1 MPKFSRQVV
10 DAFQEKLGEIDEAWQ
25 SELNLRE
32 TVLQSFEAIKRARR
46 YKASWQQIADILMS
60 VSDSDE
66 KISPESIRQYYFE
79 LVNHPKA
86 AGKRRVKDPKAKG
99 KGKPR
104 SVDTFVSK
112 MEATQD
118 QDLGTADSS
127 VSGNDL
133 DTIESEFNL
142 SRLKN

>member
-60 VSDSDE
+60 VSESDE
-66 KISPESIRQYYFE
+66 RISPESIRQYYFE
-79 LVNHPKA
+79 LVNHPKL
-86 AGKRRVKDPKAKG
+86 AGKRRAKDLKSKG
-99 KGKPR
+99 KLK
-104 SVDTFVSK
+104 SHSADKFVSN
-112 MEATQD
+112 MEATKD
-118 QDLGTADSS
+118 EAAG
-127 VSGNDL
+127 VSDGSPCVNDL

>member
-10 DAFQEKLGEIDEAWQ
+10 DTFQEKLGEIDEAWQ

-46 YKASWQQIADILMS
+46 YKASWQQITDILMS
-60 VSDSDE
+60 VSESDE

-79 LVNHPKA
+79 FVNHPKV
-86 AGKRRVKDPKAKG
+86 AGKRRAKVSESKG
-99 KGKPR
+99 KLKSR
-104 SVDTFVSK
+104 SSDKFVSN
-112 MEATQD
+112 MEATKD
-118 QDLGTADSS
+118 EATGVSDVSIS
-127 VSGNDL
+127 VNDL

-142 SRLKN
+142 GRLKH

>member
-32 TVLQSFEAIKRARR
+32 TVLQSFEAIKRARH

-86 AGKRRVKDPKAKG
+86 AGKRRAKDPKAKG
-99 KGKPR
+99 KVKSR
-104 SVDTFVSK
+104 SADKFVSK

-118 QDLGTADSS
+118 QDLGASDSS
-127 VSGNDL
+127 LSGNDL

-142 SRLKN
+142 SRLRN

>member
-10 DAFQEKLGEIDEAWQ
+10 DAFQEKLSEIDEAWQ

-60 VSDSDE
+60 VSESDE
-66 KISPESIRQYYFE
+66 KISPESIRQYYFK

-86 AGKRRVKDPKAKG
+86 AGKRRAKVSESKG
-99 KGKPR
+99 KVKPR
-104 SVDTFVSK
+104 SSDKFVSK
-112 MEATQD
+112 IEATKD
-118 QDLGTADSS
+118 EAAG
-127 VSGNDL
+127 VSDVDILVNDL

-142 SRLKN
+142 SRLKH